1 MTKVRDLM
9 KKISGVDREE
19 RVYLKALWTLF
30 LELEEAIENGYHKKG
45 QEYIRTSLRILNEFE
60 MFILLKSI
68 DFYEPSEAFELGK
81 ELMLYKAHLVS
92 LGRKLIEETKP
103 RFDLRLAH
111 NALSVITRAIL
122 CE

>member
-30 LELEEAIENGYHKKG
+30 LELEEAIENGHHKKG
-45 QEYIRTSLRILNEFE
+45 KEYIRTSLRILNEFE

-68 DFYEPSEAFELGK
+68 DFYEPSEAFKLGK
-81 ELMLYKAHLVS
+81 EFMLYKRLLVS
-92 LGRKLIEETKP
+92 LGRKLIEETEPK
-103 RFDLRLAH
+103 FDLRLAH
-111 NALSVITRAIL
+111 NALSTITGVIL